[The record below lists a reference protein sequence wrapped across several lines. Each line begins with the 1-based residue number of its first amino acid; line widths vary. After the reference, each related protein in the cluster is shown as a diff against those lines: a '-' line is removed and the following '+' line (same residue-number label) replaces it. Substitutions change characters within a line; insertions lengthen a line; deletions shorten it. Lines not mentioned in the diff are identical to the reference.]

1 MEETAHA
8 AELRAPARRNMEVK
22 FAMKKVFV
30 SLALL
35 LSLAVP
41 FVLAGRTDED
51 ISLPF
56 DTRKLAPARD
66 IAALGAL
73 EREGGY
79 RALVVGAAVP
89 GIEAAQCSARLLDA
103 RAGLLAEARFTV
115 DAGSSNQID
124 FADRIG
130 NRVAAGAQVSC
141 DQPFYSYGAAAGTED
156 KKLVWAE
163 DIGPNAACDFTVD
176 ATEVE
181 TGVFIAGQEGT
192 VHSAARGKEKG
203 VVCIHVPS
211 DLNVAKMVLEWNV
224 NPGPWNSRRVSGNH
238 ALIYLHRGRFRS
250 NTVSNVN
257 AFGPGKGF
265 VKMNQNVDM
274 AKLANTNT
282 KMGLLMEQ
290 NKTYHLRYTFN
301 ASARTILLEVFL
313 NDELVKTST
322 MGTAP
327 KTKVL
332 LVPKAGL
339 SPKGAL
345 FSEFGHFRGQ
355 HPPEMDSPGWRYS
368 NLRVELRTVSA
379 N

>member
-1 MEETAHA
+1 
-8 AELRAPARRNMEVK
+8 
-22 FAMKKVFV
+22 MKKALVP
-30 SLALL
+30 LALAL
-35 LSLAVP
+35 ALAVP
-41 FVLAGRTDED
+41 VVDAARKDDDAGT
-51 ISLPF
+51 LPF
-56 DTRKLAPARD
+56 DARQLAPARD
-66 IAALGAL
+66 VAALGGL
-73 EREGGY
+73 EHEGGY
-79 RALVVGAAVP
+79 RTLVVGAAVP
-89 GIEAAQCSARLLDA
+89 GVKSAKCSVRLLDA
-103 RAGLLAEARFTV
+103 ELGLLEEARFAV
-115 DAGSSNQID
+115 EAGSSGQID
-124 FADRIG
+124 FANRMG
-130 NRVAAGAQVSC
+130 TRVAMGAQVSC
-141 DQPFYSYGAAAGTED
+141 DQPFYRYGAAAGSDD
-156 KKLVWAE
+156 KKVTWAE
-163 DIGPNAACDFTVD
+163 DVGPNAACDFTVN
-176 ATEVE
+176 ATEIE
-181 TGVFIAGQEGT
+181 PGFFLAGQEG
-192 VHSAARGKEKG
+192 VIHNAARGKEKG
-203 VVCIHVPS
+203 IVCIHVPR
-211 DLNVAKMVLEWNV
+211 DLNVAKMVLEWDV
-224 NPGPWNSRRVSGNH
+224 NPGPWNSKRVSGNH

-282 KMGLLMEQ
+282 KVGILMEQ

-313 NDELVKTST
+313 NGELVKTST

-355 HPPEMDSPGWRYS
+355 HPPEMDSPGWRYA
-368 NLRVELRTVSA
+368 NLRVELRTQSA